1 MGLKDA
7 TLQKQL
13 DAIRYKNQELANLN
27 ENLIEKDNTI
37 FTLRGKIL
45 ELNNIL
51 SLSEEKQI
59 SQQSKILTQEREI
72 SSLSEI
78 SESEKQ
84 QSLKTIKQMEL
95 RSSQTLEQVAL
106 LTNEIDIEMTGNQ
119 DASVQ
124 FTTHHPGDPNSWS
137 YGEII
142 DVDFN
147 PHIEFHDYAIEWTP
161 YSIKWFVD
169 NIEVYSQNQNIV
181 DDLIYPQKIMMN
193 LWSAVWID
201 WVGVWDPGTMPVNSY
216 YNFVKYYEYTPGE
229 GSDGS
234 NNDFTLSWIDE
245 FDSVDIT
252 RWEEATH
259 GFNGNNCQFDPVN
272 VICHDG
278 KLILI
283 VSDISYILGDVN
295 NDMIL
300 NIIDIIHIV
309 NMILN
314 FEDIINVA
322 DYNQD
327 NSINILDLIFI
338 IDQILG

>member
-1 MGLKDA
+1 MIKLLHILLISVYFLNPLNG
-7 TLQKQL
+7 
-13 DAIRYKNQELANLN
+13 QECL
-27 ENLIEKDNTI
+27 
-37 FTLRGKIL
+37 GG
-45 ELNNIL
+45 
-51 SLSEEKQI
+51 
-59 SQQSKILTQEREI
+59 
-72 SSLSEI
+72 
-78 SESEKQ
+78 
-84 QSLKTIKQMEL
+84 EL
-95 RSSQTLEQVAL
+95 RTIDSYLYGRFEVNMKSAAGGGYVSSFFTYHDHWGDSNPDEWSL

-169 NIEVYSQNQNIV
+169 NIEVYSQDQNIV

-278 KLILI
+278 KMILI

-309 NMILN
+309 NMILT

-327 NSINILDLIFI
+327 NSLNILDLIFI